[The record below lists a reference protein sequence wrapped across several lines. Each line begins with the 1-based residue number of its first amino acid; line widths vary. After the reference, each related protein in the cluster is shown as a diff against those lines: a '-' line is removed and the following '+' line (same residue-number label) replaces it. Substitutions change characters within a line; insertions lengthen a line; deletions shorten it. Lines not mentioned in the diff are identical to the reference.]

1 MSAVENLIAVVMG
14 ELRQIAKTETVVG
27 EPVTVGDT
35 VIVPVSKISF
45 GFGAGGGGDE
55 KSGGGSGTGGGVS
68 IEPVAFVAITG
79 GKVQLLPIKS
89 KEIKWS
95 KILELMP
102 DLVSKFG
109 GGKKK
114 DEDKKEEKKEGK
126 EKKK

>member
-1 MSAVENLIAVVMG
+1 MSAVENLVAVVMG

-55 KSGGGSGTGGGVS
+55 EKGGGGSGTGGGVS
-68 IEPVAFVAITG
+68 IEPLAFVVITG
-79 GKVQLLPIKS
+79 GKPQLLSIKG
-89 KEIKWS
+89 KEVKWS
-95 KILELMP
+95 KILELVP

-109 GGKKK
+109 GAKKK
-114 DEDKKEEKKEGK
+114 DEGREEEKK
-126 EKKK
+126 KKKE

>member
-1 MSAVENLIAVVMG
+1 MSVVENLIAVVMG

-55 KSGGGSGTGGGVS
+55 EKGGGGSGTGGGVS
-68 IEPVAFVAITG
+68 IEPVAFVVIVE
-79 GKVQLLPIKS
+79 GKPQLLSIKG
-89 KEIKWS
+89 KEVKWS
-95 KILELMP
+95 KLLELVP
-102 DLVSKFG
+102 DLVTKFG

-114 DEDKKEEKKEGK
+114 DEGEKEEKK
-126 EKKK
+126 KKKE

>member
-1 MSAVENLIAVVMG
+1 MPVVENLIAVVMG

-55 KSGGGSGTGGGVS
+55 EKGGGGSGTGGGVS
-68 IEPVAFVAITG
+68 IEPLAFVVITG
-79 GKVQLLPIKS
+79 GKPQLLSIKG
-89 KEIKWS
+89 KEVKWS
-95 KILELMP
+95 KILELVP

-109 GGKKK
+109 GAKKQEDGK
-114 DEDKKEEKKEGK
+114 EEEKKKK
-126 EKKK
+126 E

>member
-1 MSAVENLIAVVMG
+1 MSSVENLIAIVMG
-14 ELRQIAKTETVVG
+14 ELRQIARTETVVG

-35 VIVPVSKISF
+35 VILPVSKISF

-55 KSGGGSGTGGGVS
+55 KGPGGSGTGGGVT

-79 GKVQLLPIKS
+79 GKPQLISLKS

-102 DLVSKFG
+102 DLIGRFG

-114 DEDKKEEKKEGK
+114 DEGKEEAKKSGK
-126 EKKK
+126 D

>member
-1 MSAVENLIAVVMG
+1 MPVVENLIAVVMG

-55 KSGGGSGTGGGVS
+55 EKGGGGSGTGGGVS
-68 IEPVAFVAITG
+68 IEPLAFVVITG
-79 GKVQLLPIKS
+79 GKPQLLSIKG
-89 KEIKWS
+89 KEVKWS
-95 KILELMP
+95 KILELVP

-109 GGKKK
+109 GAKKQEEGK
-114 DEDKKEEKKEGK
+114 EEEKK
-126 EKKK
+126 KKKE

>member
-68 IEPVAFVAITG
+68 IEPVAFVTITG
-79 GKVQLLPIKS
+79 GKPQLLPIKS

-95 KILELMP
+95 KILELIP
-102 DLVSKFG
+102 DLMSKFG
-109 GGKKK
+109 GKQKK
-114 DEDKKEEKKEGK
+114 DEDKKEG
-126 EKKK
+126 KKKK

>member
-1 MSAVENLIAVVMG
+1 MSAVENLVAVVMG

-55 KSGGGSGTGGGVS
+55 EKGGGGSGTGGGVS
-68 IEPVAFVAITG
+68 IEPLAFVVITG
-79 GKVQLLPIKS
+79 GKPQLLSIKG
-89 KEIKWS
+89 KEVKWS
-95 KILELMP
+95 KILELVP

-109 GGKKK
+109 GAK
-114 DEDKKEEKKEGK
+114 KKEEGKEE
-126 EKKK
+126 EKKKKKE

>member
-1 MSAVENLIAVVMG
+1 MPVVENLIAVVMG

-55 KSGGGSGTGGGVS
+55 EKGGGGSGTGGGVS
-68 IEPVAFVAITG
+68 IEPLAFVVITG
-79 GKVQLLPIKS
+79 GKPQLLSIKG
-89 KEIKWS
+89 KEVKWS
-95 KILELMP
+95 KILELVP

-109 GGKKK
+109 GAK
-114 DEDKKEEKKEGK
+114 KKEEGKEE
-126 EKKK
+126 EKKKKKE